1 LRSILSERFYR
12 TPILSPGR
20 AFFQDSVARI
30 RDHALMMCGVPV
42 AVNVHPGRVGGA
54 IVATMQRAKL
64 GRSDVKKLGS
74 EKKAGPKE
82 PGLRYWPN

>member
-1 LRSILSERFYR
+1 M
-12 TPILSPGR
+12 
-20 AFFQDSVARI
+20 A
-30 RDHALMMCGVPV
+30 V
-42 AVNVHPGRVGGA
+42 AVNVHPGRPGGA
-54 IVATMQRAKL
+54 IVATMQRTKL